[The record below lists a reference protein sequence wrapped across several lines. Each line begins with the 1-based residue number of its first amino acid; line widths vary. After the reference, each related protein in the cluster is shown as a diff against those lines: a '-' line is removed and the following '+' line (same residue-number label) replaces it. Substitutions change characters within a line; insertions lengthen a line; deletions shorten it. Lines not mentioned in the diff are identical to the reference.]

1 MVLSW
6 CTGTECKRHHFSSRV
21 SMLRARRYATHH
33 SKWPRHETNEK
44 KRPTWTIM
52 LYNIVYMPRK
62 HMGILICT
70 CTMHNAHA
78 QGGTVDRKR
87 WLHRFILHSARRA
100 TGQDD
105 LVDNA
110 YSTTRTSH
118 ILRHRD
124 LCDTVLSNT
133 STMLACRT
141 HPLFLSLRLYLLFL
155 IMQSPVCVL
164 GHVT

>member
-1 MVLSW
+1 MVLPW

-33 SKWPRHETNEK
+33 SKWLRHETNEK

-52 LYNIVYMPRK
+52 LYNIAYMPRK

-78 QGGTVDRKR
+78 QRGTVDRKR

-141 HPLFLSLRLYLLFL
+141 HPLSLSLSLRLYLLF
-155 IMQSPVCVL
+155 
-164 GHVT
+164 